1 MNDIFLSILLALIQ
15 GLTEFLPVSS
25 SAHLLFPSLLF
36 GADDLGL
43 SFDIATHGGT
53 LLAVLVYFRSDL
65 QEMILSMN
73 PLNPNDDKASR
84 QLAFYLIVATLPIV
98 IFGLIGSD
106 FITNRNFGI
115 NSIAWANLVF
125 AGILFLAYRYSSQS
139 KTMIQLSILT
149 VLFIG
154 LFQVFALIP
163 GASRSGTAITA
174 ALLVGLNLKDASKF
188 AFLLSIPT
196 ILGALVFLIIDSI
209 GSFAVIN
216 FLSLFIGFSVSAFFA
231 FFTIKFFLA
240 FIDKIGMY
248 PFVIYRLLLGFALLN
263 IIV

>member
-1 MNDIFLSILLALIQ
+1 MNDIFLSIALALIQ

-36 GADDLGL
+36 GANDLGL

-53 LLAVLVYFRSDL
+53 LFAVLVYFRLDIKK
-65 QEMILSMN
+65 MFLSIN
-73 PLNPNDDKASR
+73 PFFNNHDVQSR
-84 QLAFYLIVATLPIV
+84 QLFTYLIVATFPII

-106 FITNRNFGI
+106 YIANRSFGVTN
-115 NSIAWANLVF
+115 IAWANLIF
-125 AGILFLAYRYSSQS
+125 ATVLFLAYRYSSQS
-139 KTMIQLSILT
+139 KTILQLSIFT

-163 GASRSGTAITA
+163 GASRSGTAMTA
-174 ALLVGLNLKDASKF
+174 ALIIGLNLKEASRF

-196 ILGALVFLIIDSI
+196 ILGALIFLLIDSFN
-209 GSFAVIN
+209 SFEAIN
-216 FLSLFIGFSVSAFFA
+216 LSSLFIGFSISAIFA

-248 PFVIYRLLLGFALLN
+248 PFVIYRFVLGLGILLT
-263 IIV
+263 V

>member
-1 MNDIFLSILLALIQ
+1 MNDIFLSIALALIQ

-36 GADDLGL
+36 GANDLGL

-53 LLAVLVYFRSDL
+53 LFAVLVYFRLDIKK
-65 QEMILSMN
+65 MFLSISPFFN
-73 PLNPNDDKASR
+73 NHDVQSR
-84 QLAFYLIVATLPIV
+84 QLFTYLIVATFPII

-106 FITNRNFGI
+106 YIANRSFGVTN
-115 NSIAWANLVF
+115 IAWANLIF
-125 AGILFLAYRYSSQS
+125 ATVLFLAYRYSSQS
-139 KTMIQLSILT
+139 KTILQLSIFT

-163 GASRSGTAITA
+163 GASRSGTAMTA
-174 ALLVGLNLKDASKF
+174 ALLIGLNLKEASKF

-196 ILGALVFLIIDSI
+196 ILGALIFLLIDSFN
-209 GSFAVIN
+209 SFEVIN
-216 FLSLFIGFSVSAFFA
+216 LLSLFIGFSISAIFA

-248 PFVIYRLLLGFALLN
+248 PFVLYRLVLGLGLLL
-263 IIV
+263 II

>member
-1 MNDIFLSILLALIQ
+1 MNDIFLSIALALIQ

-36 GADDLGL
+36 GANDLGL

-53 LLAVLVYFRSDL
+53 LFAVLVYFRLDIKK
-65 QEMILSMN
+65 MFLSISPFFN
-73 PLNPNDDKASR
+73 NHDVQSR
-84 QLAFYLIVATLPIV
+84 QLFTYLIVATFPII

-106 FITNRNFGI
+106 YIANRSFGVTN
-115 NSIAWANLVF
+115 IAWANLIF
-125 AGILFLAYRYSSQS
+125 ATVLFLAYRYSSQS
-139 KTMIQLSILT
+139 KTILQLSIFT

-163 GASRSGTAITA
+163 GASRSGTAMTA
-174 ALLVGLNLKDASKF
+174 ALLIGLNLKEASKF

-196 ILGALVFLIIDSI
+196 ILGALIFLLIDSFN
-209 GSFAVIN
+209 SFEVIN
-216 FLSLFIGFSVSAFFA
+216 LSSLFIGFSISAIFA

-248 PFVIYRLLLGFALLN
+248 PFVLYRLVLGLGLLL
-263 IIV
+263 II